1 MKIGLVK
8 TCDILPVTH
17 PEINYCSLHISY
29 KWKGQNPRKR
39 ICPYWKNDIFL

>member
-17 PEINYCSLHISY
+17 PEINYCSLHIST
-29 KWKGQNPRKR
+29 K
-39 ICPYWKNDIFL
+39 